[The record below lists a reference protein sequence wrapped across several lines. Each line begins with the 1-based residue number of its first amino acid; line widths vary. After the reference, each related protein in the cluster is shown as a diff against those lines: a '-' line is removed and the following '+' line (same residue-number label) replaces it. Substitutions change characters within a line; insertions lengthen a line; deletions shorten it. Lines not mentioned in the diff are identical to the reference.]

1 MTELLERI
9 QTLIASETRD
19 LDQLER
25 TLTDGYAHALSLEA
39 EQWRLD
45 KRIAEVASGLQRGDP
60 LEKARELANL
70 SERRQANDVDLA
82 ALRGILGTLRR
93 HAAGVRV
100 AG

>member
-45 KRIAEVASGLQRGDP
+45 KRIAEVASGLQRGDAV
-60 LEKARELANL
+60 EKARELANL